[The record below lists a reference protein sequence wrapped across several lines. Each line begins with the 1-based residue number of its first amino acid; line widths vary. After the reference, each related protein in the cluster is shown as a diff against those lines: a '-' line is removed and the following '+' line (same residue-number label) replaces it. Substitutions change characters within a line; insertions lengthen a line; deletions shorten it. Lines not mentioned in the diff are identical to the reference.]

1 MGGRHPPVP
10 APGEVLDLPGDRPRA
25 AARGKQ
31 SGTPLGRPHAA
42 PAPGVRGDRYGGPQA
57 PARDRG
63 RRSTPPRTRG
73 TLAHP
78 PPSSPTTRRTT
89 ELALRTGRTRAC
101 WAGARAEAGGRH
113 PQGTRGPIRWPT
125 TTRSKTIRDT
135 APSGRAR
142 YTRSETAPPRP
153 EAQDTRRGRPGAPSS
168 KTSSLRHR
176 LQDPPRHARQLKH
189 RRQPCRAQRHLSQ

>member
-1 MGGRHPPVP
+1 MYLATVAGLLHQEGGRIRDWADHARHRLRCARRSIWRPAGARTRQEETIHP
-10 APGEVLDLPGDRPRA
+10 APDPRHPG
-25 AARGKQ
+25 
-31 SGTPLGRPHAA
+31 T
-42 PAPGVRGDRYGGPQA
+42 
-57 PARDRG
+57 
-63 RRSTPPRTRG
+63 
-73 TLAHP
+73 P

-89 ELALRTGRTRAC
+89 ELALRAGRTRAC